1 MFRLA
6 PFLCC
11 LPVVLPAAEPRAV
24 TVDAA
29 LPFGQAPVDYL
40 GDATSDPVARLNRRL
55 VDGEVTLKPVTGRGY
70 LDAVLRVL
78 QVPVSSQ
85 LLVYSKTAVNQRL
98 VTPKTPR
105 AIYFNDTVSVAWV
118 PRTAELE
125 LSAVDPVKGA
135 MFYVLK
141 QPEASGGGAPRFHRR
156 RSCLACHIGRTTLSV
171 PGGIVRSFLVES
183 TGKPLEGYSRVTG
196 TTPINNRWG
205 GWYVTGRLGSSI
217 HMGNLVNRDENR
229 RHRHDAS
236 FRGSLSRLDTLVDLK
251 AYLSPHSDVVAHL
264 VFDHQ
269 LHGQNLIT
277 RVSYEHRLGRRSDAE
292 DRLLRYL
299 LLAEEPRWDEEIAGT
314 SGFAKWFQQQGPRA
328 GDGRSLRQL
337 DLSGRLFRFRLSPL
351 VYSSQLAV
359 MPDPPRQRLGR
370 RFRAVLEGR
379 PAGGLEKLLNDR
391 QRDDL
396 RDILEATREDLP
408 TGWRVRPRR
417 RGVK

>member
-1 MFRLA
+1 M
-6 PFLCC
+6 
-11 LPVVLPAAEPRAV
+11 VLPAAEPRAV

-156 RSCLACHIGRTTLSV
+156 QSCLACHIGRTTLSV

-236 FRGSLSRLDTLVDLK
+236 FRGSL
-251 AYLSPHSDVVAHL
+251 
-264 VFDHQ
+264 
-269 LHGQNLIT
+269 
-277 RVSYEHRLGRRSDAE
+277 
-292 DRLLRYL
+292 
-299 LLAEEPRWDEEIAGT
+299 
-314 SGFAKWFQQQGPRA
+314 RA
-328 GDGRSLRQL
+328 PGYPGRSEG
-337 DLSGRLFRFRLSPL
+337 LSF
-351 VYSSQLAV
+351 SSQ
-359 MPDPPRQRLGR
+359 
-370 RFRAVLEGR
+370 
-379 PAGGLEKLLNDR
+379 
-391 QRDDL
+391 
-396 RDILEATREDLP
+396 
-408 TGWRVRPRR
+408 RR
-417 RGVK
+417 RRAPGFRPPVARSEPDHTCVL

>member
-1 MFRLA
+1 M
-6 PFLCC
+6 
-11 LPVVLPAAEPRAV
+11 VLPAAEPRAV

-236 FRGSLSRLDTLVDLK
+236 FRGSLGRLDTLVDLK
-251 AYLSPHSDVVAHL
+251 AYLSSHSDVVAHL

-299 LLAEEPRWDEEIAGT
+299 LLAEEPQWDEEIAGT

-391 QRDDL
+391 QRHNL
-396 RDILEATREDLP
+396 CDILEATREDLP